1 MTTAVEV
8 AEKGHQLAAWVN
20 FDGTGGAANK
30 SGTYS
35 QSGTTITFTFSTD
48 HDLVVGS
55 VMLISFSSG
64 AATQE
69 TFTVATV
76 PSSTV
81 MTATSVSSRTTSG
94 NFTAYYQTIRAS
106 FNVSSISENATGNF
120 TINFAT
126 AIPANYVAVGN
137 HNVPSSGAASVVF
150 GYDYPAFYSTTQLQL
165 TCFYGTVGYRVDSS
179 RVTVAVFR

>member
-55 VMLISFSSG
+55 VMTIGFSSG
-64 AATQE
+64 AASQE

-81 MTATSVSSRTTSG
+81 MTATSASSRTTSG
-94 NFTAYYQTIRAS
+94 NFTAYYQPIRAS
-106 FNVSSISENATGNF
+106 FNVSSISENATGDYF
-120 TINFAT
+120 VNFAT
-126 AIPANYVAVGN
+126 AMPDANYSVNANGKVDIGVRTVN
-137 HNVPSSGAASVVF
+137 LHPSSAHILAGSVRVYAVLNSDAGLF
-150 GYDYPAFYSTTQLQL
+150 SSDY
-165 TCFYGTVGYRVDSS
+165 CF
-179 RVTVAVFR
+179 VTIFR